1 MFISVITALVVVT
14 CMVLPALAQ
23 DKAPTQV
30 LVTNVRVFDGRSD
43 KLTDITDVLVGNN
56 IINRIST
63 DSKAGTDATVIDGSG
78 S

>member
-1 MFISVITALVVVT
+1 
-14 CMVLPALAQ
+14 MVLPALAQ

>member
-1 MFISVITALVVVT
+1 MCISVITALVVVT